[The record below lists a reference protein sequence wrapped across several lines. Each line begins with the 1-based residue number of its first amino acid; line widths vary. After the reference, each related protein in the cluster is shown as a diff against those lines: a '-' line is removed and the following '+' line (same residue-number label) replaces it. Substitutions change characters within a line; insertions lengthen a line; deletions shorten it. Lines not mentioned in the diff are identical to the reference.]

1 MRCRLPYVL
10 ITSRRYSN
18 FSLSFI
24 ASNVFA
30 FVAFRS
36 SAGVPP
42 LPATLVLTSLNV
54 SDWLL
59 RTASL
64 YLGHT
69 SMLRVCTE
77 SIRKGCECVG
87 CWCLA
92 VCACCLQLTCITSSA
107 AFWKR
112 LLSMPVVVL
121 SRRVL
126 LRSFTSLFCNTF
138 AF

>member
-1 MRCRLPYVL
+1 M
-10 ITSRRYSN
+10 ITSRMYSN

-42 LPATLVLTSLNV
+42 LPATLVLTSLKV

-59 RTASL
+59 STASL

-69 SMLRVCTE
+69 SMLRV
-77 SIRKGCECVG
+77 
-87 CWCLA
+87 
-92 VCACCLQLTCITSSA
+92 CITSSA

-126 LRSFTSLFCNTF
+126 LRSYTSLFCSTF
-138 AF
+138 AFSSTDLILSLITAEIPLIRPSDASSM

>member
-1 MRCRLPYVL
+1 MRCRLSCVL
-10 ITSRRYSN
+10 ITSRMYSN

-42 LPATLVLTSLNV
+42 LPATLVLTSLKV

-59 RTASL
+59 STASL
-64 YLGHT
+64 YLGQT
-69 SMLRVCTE
+69 SMFRV
-77 SIRKGCECVG
+77 
-87 CWCLA
+87 
-92 VCACCLQLTCITSSA
+92 CITSSA

-112 LLSMPVVVL
+112 RLSMPVVVL

-126 LRSFTSLFCNTF
+126 LRSFTSLFCSTF
-138 AF
+138 AFSSTDLILSLITAEIPLIRPSDASSM